1 MGSSFLHIMKV
12 SGLLPLLVIT
22 SLLPPC
28 FCNQTNLGG
37 ESEPEQTSSPEPEKE
52 NEPEPEEEPSEEPV
66 EEPDPEKEAPE
77 PEAEVN
83 GTTCRCEKLQTRIF
97 EEINDRSGC
106 ADVAKGVYTAL
117 GACSIIALVLTL
129 VVYVTVPKMMDLNG
143 KIVVSCAFSTLL
155 ATLYLVIV
163 YNYHWPCTTQC
174 TVLGYFG
181 LFTTLSMFSWMTI
194 MCLNMVLMFKSMRS
208 GGDAGSRFL
217 IYSAIGWGVPFLFSV
232 TTGILQKTTD
242 RKSSFNP
249 DIGTESCFVDDHVP
263 YRQLIFFHLPIFLLL
278 MANLAGF
285 IYCAVYITSTQ
296 RNRERSKHGVGENAS
311 CLEKL
316 GLDKDTRQ
324 QVVIYGKLFMIFGLP
339 WLSESIQYFVNRDH
353 LHNGVA
359 MIEPVTC
366 KTGFSPT
373 IFRMASGYN
382 LLRGVFLFVMFVCK
396 TPVIRRVKRRVGMSD
411 VSSSTAA
418 SKKTASDLSQSDSQS
433 MVTMVAT
440 PETGRR
446 WGTTQARKRTNE
458 EEPTRDRIVTE

>member
-1 MGSSFLHIMKV
+1 MKV
-12 SGLLPLLVIT
+12 SGLLLLLVIT
-22 SLLPPC
+22 SLLPTC

-66 EEPDPEKEAPE
+66 EEPEPEKEAPE

-97 EEINDRSGC
+97 EEINDKSGC

-129 VVYVTVPKMMDLNG
+129 VVYATVPKMMDLNG
-143 KIVVSCAFSTLL
+143 KIVMSCALSTLL

-163 YNYHWPCTTQC
+163 YNYHCPCTTQC

-181 LFTTLSMFSWMTI
+181 LFTNLSMFSWMTI

-217 IYSAIGWGVPFLFSV
+217 VYSAIGWGVPFLFSV
-232 TTGILQKTTD
+232 TTGILQVRILFLILCSALCNALESLFNKFSLQKTTD
-242 RKSSFNP
+242 KHSSFNP
-249 DIGTESCFVDDHVP
+249 EIGIESCFVDDHVP
-263 YRQLIFFHLPIFLLL
+263 YRQFIFFHLPIFLLL
-278 MANLAGF
+278 LANLAGF

-324 QVVIYGKLFMIFGLP
+324 QVVRNPK
-339 WLSESIQYFVNRDH
+339 
-353 LHNGVA
+353 
-359 MIEPVTC
+359 
-366 KTGFSPT
+366 
-373 IFRMASGYN
+373 
-382 LLRGVFLFVMFVCK
+382 
-396 TPVIRRVKRRVGMSD
+396 
-411 VSSSTAA
+411 
-418 SKKTASDLSQSDSQS
+418 
-433 MVTMVAT
+433 
-440 PETGRR
+440 
-446 WGTTQARKRTNE
+446 
-458 EEPTRDRIVTE
+458 